1 MASEDTKI
9 PFTAQP
15 AEAPIP
21 FDASADATGDL
32 ASFQAANLALGNRNT
47 VGDSAVGIL
56 DTLQTLGTIALAPL
70 PGVNLED
77 AASTSQFLDQYRSP
91 AYLATRDLLALN
103 NSPEDGF
110 VAGALDAGEDILTG
124 GNIIPDAASQ
134 LPYLALGPAARLSGV
149 ARAEKIAGITGKV
162 ARLTLGTNET
172 AVLNRLAALSG
183 IIEGGSAY
191 GQTYQRA
198 LNQTGSPEL
207 AEDQALKAAA
217 VSAVLGAILGRATPS
232 FELNPTGTRLSGIK
246 AQLSSIGAEAI
257 VEEGGLAIGQTVTD
271 NVLAGKDPL
280 EGVGAAF
287 GESVALSGV
296 FSGALHSPAATLA
309 VAKDIGKGVLN
320 GIDALADRAVTPER
334 AAVAAAEQA
343 TQAQATTSP
352 VEPTPPVEPVVD
364 TTPAAE
370 TIDTTRREQIDA
382 MSSEQKD
389 VVIERLREEIASN
402 EVAASVE
409 ENAPAPTPA
418 IEPQVVETVVPR
430 EVDSRS
436 ATVRAVLVDSANDAI
451 IENSSGQ
458 EQAAALAR
466 KEELAPTV
474 QKAKEVIQNL
484 PADRVEKIAAL
495 AEEGNQE
502 AQRTVDAIQ
511 STDISKLPEK
521 SVPKFL
527 RPVARKIK
535 EIKDLKIDKT
545 TNEILEQGFNSASDS
560 RGISGYLQDLVNLNK
575 IGVNRPNQ
583 TASELQRFV
592 THLENRA
599 QAFRDALAD
608 PGIHVPVAGTKTRTE
623 KGGLT
628 EKPFIIHKTNKNSMA
643 VVQRVFDD
651 TARAREAL
659 DVARQSFPGMF
670 PQQQAPVVTQPVTPA
685 PAAAVESDSFE
696 LIDDNAPLP
705 ALNVD
710 TPAVIEQSEPAPV
723 TRVSTEG
730 EKPAPV
736 GKTTLYRG
744 VPVGVDPEA
753 PTNTGLL
760 FFSDRKTDAEEYAG
774 EGSEVLSKP
783 VELTSENTDT
793 FYNRAQ
799 FLAEN
804 GVDPNGPGAFDP
816 SALYAAARNYFNKP
830 DAKPWIQFAYP
841 ELDGQREFIQRP
853 SLEAIAPTQGVIAPS
868 EVNNTTAAVIENRE
882 DQFAKF
888 NGANRFTE
896 SFSPTGSGLLMTRY
910 SGLIE
915 QLSNGTED
923 EKRAAEHL
931 NKVVPALVAS
941 LNTYVQKVLNSP
953 VSKND
958 KTLLKDALRN
968 NQPFSD
974 YTNYVWVHLL
984 AKTPD
989 GYELNQAVAESA
1001 AIGAVM
1007 QLTRGSFQ
1015 RNTNEVSETSDG
1027 MYYQWLNN
1035 VGQDSMRILG
1045 STANQNASLTL
1056 TDGIPKSLA
1065 ATVLQVL
1072 ADEGDITVTTT
1083 KTADNL
1089 TLKNIS
1095 MNENTAAFFRS
1106 FPAFPEVMRK
1116 FIGNADD
1123 DTIHYGAPSTEVN
1136 EQYRNSR
1143 TTISDTQRTALE
1155 NRQKVAHYRN
1165 SGFLNLLN
1173 ALGDNYTKLVTGFA
1187 QVSDDKQLNE
1197 VSSSL
1202 VIGMRGELNA
1212 VAQYNAG
1219 LEHHAKEAGVDPN
1232 TLPVYFS
1239 YEILRNGRSFSG
1251 YSPQTKKTLRE
1262 FLSVSKQTLDLTNT
1276 TQKRMLQI
1284 AIAQSLGVKT
1294 DVNTHDEII
1303 AKLEQMIPS
1312 VTDKALAA
1320 YRASQGEAVP
1330 ELAQLLERDAL
1341 YEPKELHGLVILG
1354 KMLSDPNNKAFENTL
1369 TFEIDGKTNGPFMAE
1384 LLFGLHSLDKQSQKN
1399 LEQGGFFFDTEGQ
1412 TLATM
1417 RDSLR
1422 QKYGSGDLY
1431 ERVAKN
1437 TTAIRNPILVLAG
1450 FTSENGDVTR
1460 SAAKEAVTPLVYGSG
1475 INSLGRVFSVRINN
1489 GLTDRLRLA
1498 VKHGDTKL
1506 ANLLRTYI
1514 GSAEVIELGEQL
1526 AEELGNSYSSEKPQ
1540 VTYTNQLMVAATAL
1554 HAGVRKALFN
1564 RQVAERLK
1572 EKRASGEL
1580 PKQYDLSRADYNQI
1594 LRGLPNTEVEIPGM
1608 GTVAV
1613 GESANTGRST
1623 TRVEGAGK
1631 VNSVQISMP
1640 EIENPG
1646 VSILALSTIAGGD
1659 AAMGN
1664 ALFQNS
1670 EQVLDVYDGIEIPV
1684 TEIDQIGVKLNSAVW
1699 NSSSDSIVD
1708 GYAPLMDWVLENQAE
1723 LDNNEELSK
1732 TLQRL
1737 RRRFGVSTNTE
1748 AVQSLK
1754 NELASV
1760 SAKIKAGRAR
1770 ISAKPAS
1777 LNQMSGGSVPFTT
1790 TSNTI
1795 TRTEPVF
1802 NGNLRDGW
1810 NSKMEATFDAA
1821 NGTLNRDGVVALLSA
1836 HKWANPIHRA
1846 VWQKLRAALPDTLV
1860 VSLAKNEVEWN
1871 QKNDVGANGYVY
1883 GSVKGLSFSNSGEIL
1898 LASADPTT
1906 LLHELIHQVLSGH
1919 FNQYFANINLVPV
1932 ELRQPINDL
1941 VQLMKRFM
1949 AIKSDDT
1956 LLSSAQALIRELQSK
1971 GDMAGAVDEMVAHV
1985 LANEQVMNA
1994 VQPTLFQRVVLRIK
2008 QMIGLIVGKQPESF
2022 FDEVMAAFSR
2032 LAAGSRMNVST
2043 SIRYSP
2049 LDEAS
2054 AQVFSVIGQKV
2065 ANGQL
2070 SRSSVPKVKDSGL
2083 DRVLTSYNLDQD
2095 QKNLYNRIWMLLR
2108 MDTRS
2113 GIVEQFASAVLAR
2126 HPNASLFTKTTDP
2139 VASVMALAAVDD
2151 TFRAQ
2156 ADAIWAANSN
2166 QPNTVAGMVDNI
2178 LNKGVI
2184 VDTNSILLS
2193 AFDVMRQEG
2202 EYKLSFLGTATK
2214 RLDRMGN
2221 EWLEELGE
2229 HAYQAAKTAPKGVA
2243 DLLQAIHSL
2252 TTEDG
2257 AEAFARAVTTLINK
2271 TDARW
2276 AQDLIAAVVG
2286 SQKDTNEVYRQLT
2299 AMKSTVAQTRS
2310 MFTINLPSQLK
2321 KLFPEG
2327 FDGWTHL
2334 FHNFGRIDAGV
2345 LGASAGEMFSNDAAR
2360 AKNIKALESRVNAL
2374 DARNLAHYLVH
2385 GTTMKNNPRPL
2396 LRNARAIADNLNDT
2410 QRNATDSQVADADQ
2424 LVTLYAIDMMAKADR
2439 ARIAGYFTLH
2449 PEAMTN
2455 LVGMLQKVNAEEM
2468 KQYEDSHKYIYWK
2481 GALPLSTDPR
2491 MSVVIAGAVKGA
2503 ELEAL
2508 GYKRVKKYQ
2517 SSHNDPANDMFYYTR
2532 DNAPPPTF
2540 TQGVIA
2546 TVQQTAM
2553 GINYVTSASISPEV
2567 GTMITSP
2574 RLVQYIKNNTVA
2586 GSNLVPMFDEV
2597 GEIVGYERLLDRQFV
2612 QEQTSSD
2619 TTMLHIAIGHKLG
2632 RITEENLAKRFNQE
2646 AIGILV
2652 RQWEQGKK
2660 EGEQDQYEAV
2670 NNSTDKQVIR
2680 AWEVVP
2686 ADMKKALEDAF
2697 GGKVMIRKDLIANTL
2712 GYHQA
2717 GVGDIITG
2725 NASIGEQT
2733 RLAMYGLAQTVM
2745 GPRAA
2750 QILFTAESAIK
2761 EGVATAKDWIIVRSL
2776 SVAISNAMASLNL
2789 VVANGV
2795 PIKEI
2800 FNSYR
2805 EGIRDIRDYS
2815 RLNKEIIEL
2824 TVKIAGADGVERERL
2839 RTIQRGKY
2847 EAVRRLAIY
2856 PLIEAGEL
2864 SDLPEGLEDTPSHS
2878 FAGDFAGWL
2887 NNHLRKIHPRTP
2899 DIVANAIIAKDT
2911 AFHDAISKAIQAGD
2925 FLGKWAVYKHM
2936 VRSGKGVDVAKDTV
2950 REEFV
2955 AYSTNPGRFRGALE
2969 DFGLVWWSQ
2978 FTLRAQKVILRRLRK
2993 NPFSFFVSSMASN
3006 LGADAPANAAIYERG
3021 WDNSTGIDNV
3031 FGAPSAHVWSKIF

>member
-15 AEAPIP
+15 AETPIEFSP
-21 FDASADATGDL
+21 NADATGDL

-47 VGDSAVGIL
+47 LGDTAVGL
-56 DTLQTLGTIALAPL
+56 VDTLQSLGNIPLAAL
-70 PGVNLED
+70 PGFELQD

-91 AYLATRDLLALN
+91 AYLATRDLLTLN
-103 NSPEDGF
+103 NGPEDGF
-110 VAGALDAGEDILTG
+110 VEGALDAGEDILTG
-124 GNIIPDAASQ
+124 GNVIPDAVSQ
-134 LPYLALGPAARLSGV
+134 LPYLGLGPAARLSGV

-162 ARLTLGTNET
+162 AQLSIGTNRT

-183 IIEGGSAY
+183 GVEGAAAY

-198 LNQTGSPEL
+198 LDQSGSPEI
-207 AEDQALKAAA
+207 AEDQAIKAAA
-217 VSAVLGAILGRATPS
+217 ASAVLGAILGRATPS
-232 FELNPTGTRLSGIK
+232 FELNPTGSRLSGISS
-246 AQLSSIGAEAI
+246 QLSSIGAEAF

-271 NVLAGKDPL
+271 NILAGNDPL
-280 EGVGAAF
+280 QGVGAAF
-287 GESVALSGV
+287 GEAAALSGA
-296 FSGALHSPAATLA
+296 FSAGIRAPATTLA
-309 VAKDIGKGVLN
+309 VARDIGNGVLK

-334 AAVAAAEQA
+334 AAVNAAEQA
-343 TQAQATTSP
+343 TQQQTPAPQPAP
-352 VEPTPPVEPVVD
+352 APPIEPTVD
-364 TTPAAE
+364 TTPINNEDVPTAE
-370 TIDTTRREQIDA
+370 ETA
-382 MSSEQKD
+382 VPSEQ
-389 VVIERLREEIASN
+389 
-402 EVAASVE
+402 
-409 ENAPAPTPA
+409 A
-418 IEPQVVETVVPR
+418 IPK

-436 ATVRAVLVDSANDAI
+436 ATVRAVLVDAANDSI
-451 IENSSGQ
+451 IENSTGQ

-466 KEELAPTV
+466 KEELAPIV
-474 QKAKEVIQNL
+474 EKAREVIQNL
-484 PADRVEKIAAL
+484 SADRVEKIATL

-521 SVPKFL
+521 SVPKYL
-527 RPVARKIK
+527 QPVARKIK
-535 EIKDLKIDKT
+535 QIKDLKIDRT
-545 TNEILEQGFNSASDS
+545 TSEILEQGFNSASDS
-560 RGISGYLQDLVNLNK
+560 RGVSGYLQGLVNLDK
-575 IGVNRPNQ
+575 IGVKRPNQ
-583 TASELQRFV
+583 TAAEFERFV
-592 THLENRA
+592 SHLQNRA
-599 QAFRDALAD
+599 QAFRDAVAD
-608 PGIHVPVAGTKTRTE
+608 PGIHVPVTGTKTRTD

-628 EKPFIIHKTNKNSMA
+628 DKPFIIHKTNKNSMA

-651 TARAREAL
+651 TARAQEAL
-659 DVARQSFPGMF
+659 DVARQSFPDMF
-670 PQQQAPVVTQPVTPA
+670 PQQEVAAPVAIQPAAPA
-685 PAAAVESDSFE
+685 PVESDSFD

-705 ALNVD
+705 ELNADVP
-710 TPAVIEQSEPAPV
+710 TVVEQTEEAPTV
-723 TRVSTEG
+723 ATTTG
-730 EKPAPV
+730 EKPAPA

-744 VPVGVDPEA
+744 VAIGIDPEA
-753 PTNTGLL
+753 PTKTGLL
-760 FFSDRKTDAEEYAG
+760 FFADRKADAQEYAG

-783 VELTSENTDT
+783 VTLTVDNTET

-804 GVDPNGPGAFDP
+804 GMDQSAPGGLDP
-816 SALYAAARNYFNKP
+816 SALYAAARNYFAKP
-830 DAKPWIQFAYP
+830 GAKPWIQFAYP
-841 ELDGQREFIQRP
+841 ELDGQREFIQNP
-853 SLEAIAPTQGVIAPS
+853 SLEVAAPEVNTVAPA
-868 EVNNTTAAVIENRE
+868 VANNTTAAVIENRE
-882 DQFAKF
+882 DQFAQF
-888 NGANRFTE
+888 NGVNRFTD
-896 SFSPTGSGLLMTRY
+896 SFTPTGSGLLATRY
-910 SGLIE
+910 SGLVE
-915 QLSNGTED
+915 ALNNGTED

-931 NKVVPALVAS
+931 NKVVPALVNAI
-941 LNTYVQKVLNSP
+941 NTYVQKVLNSP

-958 KTLLKDALRN
+958 KTLLKDALQS

-984 AKTPD
+984 SKTPT
-989 GYELNQAVAESA
+989 GYELNPAVVESA

-1007 QLTRGSFQ
+1007 QLTRGAFQ
-1015 RNTNEVSETSDG
+1015 RTTNEVSETTDG
-1027 MYYQWLNN
+1027 LYYQWLNN

-1045 STANQNASLTL
+1045 TTADQTASLTL

-1072 ADEGDITVTTT
+1072 ADEGDITINTL

-1089 TLKNIS
+1089 TLKNIV
-1095 MNENTAAFFRS
+1095 MNENTASFFRS

-1116 FIGNADD
+1116 FIGSSED
-1123 DTIHYGAPSTEVN
+1123 DTIHYGVAPTEVN
-1136 EQYRNSR
+1136 RQYRNSR

-1165 SGFLNLLN
+1165 AGFMNLLG
-1173 ALGDNYTKLVTGFA
+1173 ALGDTYTKLITGFSD
-1187 QVSDDKQLNE
+1187 VSDDKQLNE

-1219 LEHHAKEAGVDPN
+1219 LEHHAKEASVDPN
-1232 TLPVYFS
+1232 TVPVFFS

-1262 FLSVSKQTLDLTNT
+1262 FLSVSKQTLDLTNPA
-1276 TQKRMLQI
+1276 QKRMLQI
-1284 AIAQSLGVKT
+1284 AIAQSLGIKT

-1312 VTDKALAA
+1312 VTDKALAV
-1320 YRASQGEAVP
+1320 YLASTGEAVP
-1330 ELAQLLERDAL
+1330 ELAQLLDRDAL
-1341 YEPKELHGLVILG
+1341 YEPKELHGLMILG
-1354 KMLSDPNNKAFENTL
+1354 KMLAEPNNTAFENTL

-1399 LEQGGFFFDTEGQ
+1399 LEQGGFFFDVEGE

-1431 ERVAKN
+1431 ERVARN
-1437 TTAIRNPILVLAG
+1437 TTAIRSPILVLSG

-1475 INSLGRVFSVRINN
+1475 INSLGAVFAVRINN
-1489 GLTDRLRLA
+1489 GLTERLRLA
-1498 VKHGDTKL
+1498 LKHGDTKL
-1506 ANLLRTYI
+1506 AAQLRGYI
-1514 GSAEVIELGEQL
+1514 GSTDVIELGEQL
-1526 AEELGNSYSSEKPQ
+1526 AEELGNSYSTEKPQ

-1554 HAGVRKALFN
+1554 HAGVRKALFD

-1580 PKQYDLSRADYNQI
+1580 PKQYDLSRADYNNI
-1594 LRGLPNTEVEIPGM
+1594 LRGLPNTEVTIPGM

-1640 EIENPG
+1640 EIEAPG

-1664 ALFQNS
+1664 ALFQNE

-1684 TEIDQIGVKLNSAVW
+1684 TEIDQIGQKLNAAVW
-1699 NSSSDSIVD
+1699 SSASDSIVD
-1708 GYAPLMDWVLENQAE
+1708 GYAPLLDWVIENEAE
-1723 LDNNEELSK
+1723 LNNEELSK
-1732 TLQRL
+1732 TLGRL
-1737 RRRFGVSTNTE
+1737 RKRFGVTTNVE

-1754 NELASV
+1754 NELASI
-1760 SAKIKAGRAR
+1760 SEKIKAGRAR

-1777 LNQMSGGSVPFTT
+1777 LNQMSGGSIPFTT
-1790 TSNTI
+1790 PGNGAP
-1795 TRTEPVF
+1795 RTEPATRTV
-1802 NGNLRDGW
+1802 RDGW
-1810 NSKMEATFDAA
+1810 SITIEAGFDAG
-1821 NGTLNRDGVVALLSA
+1821 NGTLNRDGIVSLLDN
-1836 HKWANPIHRA
+1836 HKWTNPIHRA
-1846 VWQKLRAALPDTLV
+1846 VWSKLRNVLPEVLM
-1860 VSLAKNEVEWN
+1860 VSLAKNEAEWN
-1871 QKNDVGANGYVY
+1871 QLNSVGDNGYVY
-1883 GSVKGLSFSNSGEIL
+1883 GSVRGLSYANTGVIT

-1906 LLHELIHQVLSGH
+1906 ILHELIHQVISGNI
-1919 FNQYFANINLVPV
+1919 NQYFANINAVPV
-1932 ELRQPINDL
+1932 ELRAPINDL
-1941 VQLMKRFM
+1941 TQLLRRFL
-1949 AIKSDDT
+1949 AIKSNDAT
-1956 LLSSAQALIRELQSK
+1956 MASTQGFIRELEAK

-1985 LANEQVMNA
+1985 LANEEVINA
-1994 VQPTLFQRVVLRIK
+1994 VQPSLYQRVVLRMK
-2008 QMIGLIVGKQPESF
+2008 QILNALFGKQPDSF
-2022 FDEVMAAFSR
+2022 LNEVLAAFNS
-2032 LAAGSRMNVST
+2032 LAAGPRMEVNT
-2043 SIRYSP
+2043 SVRTSP
-2049 LDEAS
+2049 LHDAS
-2054 AQVFSVIGQKV
+2054 AAVFAVIGQKV
-2065 ANGQL
+2065 ANGQIKG
-2070 SRSSVPKVKDSGL
+2070 VPKVKDSGL
-2083 DRVLTSYNLDQD
+2083 DKVIQTYNLDAD
-2095 QKNLYNRIWMLLR
+2095 QKRIYNRVWMLLR

-2113 GIVEQFASAVLAR
+2113 GIVEQFASTVLNH
-2126 HPNASLFTKTTDP
+2126 HPNASVFNGVLDP

-2156 ADAIWAANSN
+2156 ADAIWAQHSN
-2166 QPNTVAGMVDNI
+2166 QPNTVAGVVDYA
-2178 LNKGVI
+2178 LNKAAVA
-2184 VDTNSILLS
+2184 DANSILLN

-2202 EYKLSFLGTATK
+2202 EYNLSFLATATR

-2221 EWLEELGE
+2221 EWLEQLGE
-2229 HAYQAAKTAPKGVA
+2229 KAYQAAQTAPKGIA
-2243 DLLQAIHSL
+2243 ELLHVINSL
-2252 TTEDG
+2252 TTENG
-2257 AEAFARAVTTLINK
+2257 AEAFAKMSTTLINL

-2276 AQDLIAAVVG
+2276 AQDLIAALVG
-2286 SQKDTNEVYRQLT
+2286 AQKDTNEVYRQLT
-2299 AMKSTVAQTRS
+2299 AMKSGVAQTRS
-2310 MFTINLPSQLK
+2310 LFTINLPAQLK

-2327 FDGWTHL
+2327 FDGWNHL
-2334 FHNFGRIDAGV
+2334 FTHFGRIDAGV
-2345 LGASAGEMFSNDAAR
+2345 LGSSAAEMFANDAAR
-2360 AKNIKALESRVNAL
+2360 SKNIKALESRVNTL
-2374 DARNLAHYLVH
+2374 DARNLAHYMVH

-2396 LRNARAIADNLNDT
+2396 LRNARAIADELNDSP
-2410 QRNATDSQVADADQ
+2410 RVATAAQVADADQ

-2439 ARIAGYFTLH
+2439 ARIAGYFTTH
-2449 PEAMTN
+2449 PEAMNN

-2468 KQYEDSHKYIYWK
+2468 KQYQDTHRYIYWK

-2491 MSVVIAGAVKGA
+2491 MSIVIAGAVKGA

-2508 GYKRVKKYQ
+2508 GYKRMKKYQ
-2517 SSHNDPANDMFYYTR
+2517 SSHNDPANDMYYYTR

-2574 RLVQYIKNNTVA
+2574 RLVEYIKNNTAA
-2586 GSNLVPMFDEV
+2586 GSNLVPMFNFQ
-2597 GEIVGYERLLDRQFV
+2597 GEIVGYERLLDRKFV
-2612 QEQTSSD
+2612 LEQTNSD
-2619 TTMLHIAIGHKLG
+2619 NTMLHIAIGHKLG
-2632 RITEENLAKRFNQE
+2632 RITEENMAKRFNQE

-2652 RQWEQGKK
+2652 RQWEEGKRN
-2660 EGEQDQYEAV
+2660 GDDRQYEAV
-2670 NNSTDKQVIR
+2670 NNSTDRQVAR
-2680 AWEVVP
+2680 AWDVVP

-2697 GGKVMIRKDLIANTL
+2697 GGKVMIRKDLLANTL

-2733 RLAMYGLAQTVM
+2733 RLALFGLAQTVM

-2795 PIKEI
+2795 PLKEI

-2824 TVKIAGADGVERERL
+2824 TVKIAGANGVERDRL
-2839 RTIQRGKY
+2839 RSIQRGKY

-2887 NNHLRKIHPRTP
+2887 NNYLRKIHPRTP

-2936 VRSGKGVDVAKDTV
+2936 VRSGKSPEVARDTV
-2950 REEFV
+2950 REEFI

-2978 FTLRAQKVILRRLRK
+2978 FTLRAQKVILRRFRK
-2993 NPFSFFVSSMASN
+2993 NPFSFFVSTMASN
-3006 LGADAPANAAIYERG
+3006 LGADSPAHAAIYERG

-3031 FGAPSAHVWSKIF
+3031 FGASSAHVWSKIF

>member
-9 PFTAQP
+9 PFTAAP
-15 AEAPIP
+15 AETPIP
-21 FDASADATGDL
+21 FSANADATGDL

-47 VGDSAVGIL
+47 AGDVGLGVL

-77 AASTSQFLDQYRSP
+77 AASSSQFLDQWRSP

-110 VAGALDAGEDILTG
+110 VEGALDAGEDILTG

-134 LPYLALGPAARLSGV
+134 LPYLALGPVARLSGV

-162 ARLTLGTNET
+162 ARLTAGTNQT

-183 IIEGGSAY
+183 VVEGGAAY

-198 LNQTGSPEL
+198 LDQTGSPEL
-207 AEDQALKAAA
+207 AEDQAIKAAA
-217 VSAVLGAILGRATPS
+217 ASAVLGAVLGRATPS
-232 FELNPTGTRLSGIK
+232 FELNPTGSRLSGVR
-246 AQLSSIGAEAI
+246 AQLSSIGAEAV

-271 NVLAGKDPL
+271 NILAGNDPL

-287 GESVALSGV
+287 GESVALSGA
-296 FSGALHSPAATLA
+296 FSGALRTPAATLSI
-309 VAKDIGKGVLN
+309 AKDIGNGVLN
-320 GIDALADRAVTPER
+320 GLDQLADRAVTPER

-343 TQAQATTSP
+343 TQQQTPP
-352 VEPTPPVEPVVD
+352 VQPAPAPPVEPVVNEQPAQEQPVE
-364 TTPAAE
+364 TPPVVAE
-370 TIDTTRREQIDA
+370 EA
-382 MSSEQKD
+382 PS
-389 VVIERLREEIASN
+389 IERVI
-402 EVAASVE
+402 
-409 ENAPAPTPA
+409 PK
-418 IEPQVVETVVPR
+418 

-436 ATVRAVLVDSANDAI
+436 PTIRAVLVDSANDAI
-451 IENSSGQ
+451 IENSTGE

-466 KEELAPTV
+466 KEELAPIV
-474 QKAKEVIQNL
+474 SKAKEVIQNL

-511 STDISKLPEK
+511 STDISLLPEK

-527 RPVARKIK
+527 QPVVRKIK

-545 TNEILEQGFNSASDS
+545 TNEILEEGFNSASDS
-560 RGISGYLQDLVNLNK
+560 RGISGYLQGLVNLNT
-575 IGVNRPNQ
+575 IGIARPNQ
-583 TASELQRFV
+583 TASEFERFV
-592 THLENRA
+592 SHLENRA

-628 EKPFIIHKTNKNSMA
+628 DKPFIIHKTNKNSMA
-643 VVQRVFDD
+643 VVNRVFQD

-659 DVARQSFPGMF
+659 DVARQSFPAMF
-670 PQQQAPVVTQPVTPA
+670 PQQEAPVATQPVTPV
-685 PAAAVESDSFE
+685 PAATVDSDSFD

-705 ALNVD
+705 ELNTD
-710 TPAVIEQSEPAPV
+710 ISAVVEQAEETPV
-723 TRVSTEG
+723 TVATTTG

-744 VPVGVDPEA
+744 VAVGVDPEA
-753 PTNTGLL
+753 PTSTGLL
-760 FFSDRKTDAEEYAG
+760 FFADRKTDAEEYAG
-774 EGSEVLSKP
+774 EGSEVLSKL
-783 VELTSENTDT
+783 VELTPENTDT

-799 FLAEN
+799 FLTEN
-804 GVDPNGPGAFDP
+804 GMDQSAPGGLDP
-816 SALYAAARNYFNKP
+816 SALYAAARNYFAKP
-830 DAKPWIQFAYP
+830 GAKPWIQFAYP
-841 ELDGQREFIQRP
+841 ELDGQREFIQNP
-853 SLEAIAPTQGVIAPS
+853 SLEIAPTEATVSTPA
-868 EVNNTTAAVIENRE
+868 VANNTTAAVIENRE
-882 DQFAKF
+882 DQFAQF
-888 NGANRFTE
+888 NGVNRFVD
-896 SFSPTGSGLLMTRY
+896 SFSPTGSGLLSTRY
-910 SGLIE
+910 SGLVE
-915 QLSNGTED
+915 ALSNGTED

-931 NKVVPALVAS
+931 NKVVPTLVAAI
-941 LNTYVQKVLNSP
+941 NTYVDKVLNSP

-958 KTLLKDALRN
+958 KTLLKDALKN

-984 AKTPD
+984 SKTPA
-989 GYELNQAVAESA
+989 GYELNQAVVESA
-1001 AIGAVM
+1001 AVGAVM
-1007 QLTRGSFQ
+1007 QLTRGAFQ
-1015 RNTNEVSETSDG
+1015 RSTNEVSETTDG

-1035 VGQDSMRILG
+1035 VGQDSIRILG
-1045 STANQNASLTL
+1045 TTANQTASLTL

-1072 ADEGDITVTTT
+1072 ADEGDITVNTL

-1089 TLKNIS
+1089 TLKNIVI
-1095 MNENTAAFFRS
+1095 NENTATFFRS

-1116 FIGNADD
+1116 FIGSAED
-1123 DTIHYGAPSTEVN
+1123 DTISYGVVPTTVRGT
-1136 EQYRNSR
+1136 YRNSR
-1143 TTISDTQRTALE
+1143 TPISDTQRTALE

-1165 SGFLNLLN
+1165 AGFMNLLN
-1173 ALGDNYTKLVTGFA
+1173 ALGDNYTRLVTGFA
-1187 QVSDDKQLNE
+1187 QISDDKQLNE
-1197 VSSSL
+1197 MSSSL

-1212 VAQYNAG
+1212 VVQYNAG
-1219 LEHHAKEAGVDPN
+1219 LEHYAKEAGVDAN
-1232 TLPVYFS
+1232 DVPVYFS

-1262 FLSVSKQTLDLTNT
+1262 FLSVSKQTLDLTDP
-1276 TQKRMLQI
+1276 TQKRLLQI

-1294 DVNTHDEII
+1294 DVNTHDEIV

-1312 VTDKALAA
+1312 ITDKATAA

-1330 ELAQLLERDAL
+1330 ELAQLLDRDGL

-1354 KMLSDPNNKAFENTL
+1354 KMLSDPNSTSFENTL

-1399 LEQGGFFFDTEGQ
+1399 LEQGGFFFDAEGQ

-1422 QKYGSGDLY
+1422 TKYGSGDLY

-1475 INSLGRVFSVRINN
+1475 INSLGAVFAVRINN

-1498 VKHGDTKL
+1498 TKHGDAKL

-1514 GSAEVIELGEQL
+1514 GSSEVIELGEQL
-1526 AEELGNSYSSEKPQ
+1526 AEELGNSYSNEKPQ

-1594 LRGLPNTEVEIPGM
+1594 LRGLPNTEIEIPGM

-1659 AAMGN
+1659 ASMGN

-1684 TEIDQIGVKLNSAVW
+1684 TEIDQIGVKLNAAVW
-1699 NSSSDSIVD
+1699 DSASDSIVD
-1708 GYAPLMDWVLENQAE
+1708 GYAPLMEWILENQAE

-1737 RRRFGVSTNTE
+1737 RRRFGVGTNTE

-1790 TSNTI
+1790 IASAAP
-1795 TRTEPVF
+1795 RTEPAF
-1802 NGNLRDGW
+1802 SNNLREGW
-1810 NSKMEATFDAA
+1810 NTKMESTFDAA

-1846 VWQKLRAALPDTLV
+1846 VWMKLRAALPDTLS
-1860 VSLAKNEVEWN
+1860 VSLAKNEAEWN
-1871 QKNDVGANGYVY
+1871 QINDVGANGYVY
-1883 GSVKGLSFSNSGEIL
+1883 GSVRGLSFQNSGQIL
-1898 LASADPTT
+1898 LAAADPVT

-1956 LLSSAQALIRELQSK
+1956 LLSSTQALIRELQAK
-1971 GDMAGAVDEMVAHV
+1971 GDMAAAVDEMVAHV
-1985 LANEQVMNA
+1985 LGNERVLNA

-2008 QMIGLIVGKQPESF
+2008 QMVGLIVGKQPESF
-2022 FDEVMAAFSR
+2022 FDEVMAAFSQ

-2054 AQVFSVIGQKV
+2054 AVIFGVIGQKV
-2065 ANGQL
+2065 ANGQI
-2070 SRSSVPKVKDSGL
+2070 RGGVPKVKDSGL
-2083 DRVLTSYNLDQD
+2083 DRVTTLYNLDED
-2095 QKNLYNRIWMLLR
+2095 QKRLYNRIWMVLR
-2108 MDTRS
+2108 MDSRP
-2113 GIVEQFASAVLAR
+2113 GVVEQFASAVLSR

-2166 QPNTVAGMVDNI
+2166 QPNTVAGAIDAA
-2178 LNKGVI
+2178 LNRGTI
-2184 VDTNSILLS
+2184 VDTNSILLN

-2202 EYKLSFLGTATK
+2202 EYKLSFLGTATR

-2229 HAYQAAKTAPKGVA
+2229 RAYQASATAPKGVRDILA
-2243 DLLQAIHSL
+2243 AIYAL
-2252 TTEDG
+2252 TTESG
-2257 AEAFARAVTTLINK
+2257 AEAFAKAATTLTNLS
-2271 TDARW
+2271 DARW
-2276 AQDLIAAVVG
+2276 AQDLMAALVG

-2321 KLFPEG
+2321 KLFPEE

-2334 FHNFGRIDAGV
+2334 FHHFGRIDAGV
-2345 LGASAGEMFSNDAAR
+2345 LGASAGEMFTNDAAR

-2374 DARNLAHYLVH
+2374 DARNLAHYMVH

-2396 LRNARAIADNLNDT
+2396 LRNARAIADQLNDT
-2410 QRNATDSQVADADQ
+2410 QRTASDSQVADADQ

-2439 ARIAGYFTLH
+2439 ARIAGYFTLY

-2468 KQYEDSHKYIYWK
+2468 KQYQDTHRYIYWK

-2491 MSVVIAGAVKGA
+2491 MSIVIAGSVKGA

-2517 SSHNDPANDMFYYTR
+2517 SSHNDPANDLFYYTR

-2574 RLVQYIKNNTVA
+2574 RLVQYIKSNTAA
-2586 GSNLVPMFDEV
+2586 GSNLVPMFNFQ
-2597 GEIVGYERLLDRQFV
+2597 GEIVGYERLLDRKFV
-2612 QEQTSSD
+2612 QEQTASD

-2646 AIGILV
+2646 AVGILV
-2652 RQWEQGKK
+2652 RQWEEGKK
-2660 EGEQDQYEAV
+2660 EGEQAQYEQV
-2670 NNSTDKQVIR
+2670 NDSTDKQVAR
-2680 AWEVVP
+2680 AWDVVP

-2697 GGKVMIRKDLIANTL
+2697 GGKVMIRKDLLANTL

-2733 RLAMYGLAQTVM
+2733 RLALYGLAQTVM

-2776 SVAISNAMASLNL
+2776 SVAMSNAMASLNL
-2789 VVANGV
+2789 VIANGV

-2815 RLNKEIIEL
+2815 RLNREIIEL
-2824 TVKIAGADGVERERL
+2824 TVKIAGTDGAEKDRL
-2839 RTIQRGKY
+2839 RSIQRGKY

-2899 DIVANAIIAKDT
+2899 EVVANAIIAKDT
-2911 AFHDAISKAIQAGD
+2911 AVHDAISKAIQAGD

-2936 VRSGKGVDVAKDTV
+2936 VRSGKGVEVARDTV

-2955 AYSTNPGRFRGALE
+2955 AYSVNPGRFRGALE

-3031 FGAPSAHVWSKIF
+3031 FGSPSAHVWSKIF